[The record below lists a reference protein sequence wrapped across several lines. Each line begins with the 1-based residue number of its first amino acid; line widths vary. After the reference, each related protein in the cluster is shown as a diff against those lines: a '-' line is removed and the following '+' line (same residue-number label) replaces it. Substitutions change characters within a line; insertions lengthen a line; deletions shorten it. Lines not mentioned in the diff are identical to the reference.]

1 MQSRKCYTASMQAPL
16 AYLLVPSMAHN
27 EAGHPEHNGRVT
39 AISEALATVPRIEL
53 ALELLP
59 ATPATSSQVTAAHT
73 AGYLA
78 QITKA
83 ALAVPPRIA
92 DPSTCLRAAVQR
104 WQALPQREALPNME
118 PICNIYFAPNEP
130 LKRHILN
137 PAAAKTLRTP
147 MNPAR

>member
-1 MQSRKCYTASMQAPL
+1 MQAPL

-39 AISEALATVPRIEL
+39 AISEALAGVRIEL
-53 ALELLP
+53 ALELPP

-73 AGYLA
+73 AGYLT